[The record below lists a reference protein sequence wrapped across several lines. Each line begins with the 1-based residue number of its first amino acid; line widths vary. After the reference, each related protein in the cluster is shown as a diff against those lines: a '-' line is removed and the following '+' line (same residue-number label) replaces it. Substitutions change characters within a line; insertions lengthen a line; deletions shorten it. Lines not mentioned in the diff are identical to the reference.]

1 MEDVPPVRLG
11 PVQAALV
18 GIVGPVAA
26 REAVLPDVR
35 RVVLMSAAIVRHG
48 RPVSGKTVG
57 LVPALRRANARPAS
71 AVPHRVVASVAVR
84 AVGTVLHV
92 SGKTVARG
100 PVARVLVAPTA
111 ATVRHV
117 SGKTVARGPVARVLV
132 APTAATVRHVSG
144 KTVARGPVALAALD
158 VRNRRLV
165 PFLVERMV
173 LSGVQSASRS
183 ADRSDVGREL
193 VKTAQLSAPSSILRP
208 TVRHSTPI
216 ERSGSTRALSVM
228 LLKAQP
234 IGVAPNLR
242 IVTVELSG
250 ARARSSPM
258 TANRRIDPR
267 RSRPLVSHRYG
278 RAR

>member
-1 MEDVPPVRLG
+1 M
-11 PVQAALV
+11 
-18 GIVGPVAA
+18 
-26 REAVLPDVR
+26 
-35 RVVLMSAAIVRHG
+35 
-48 RPVSGKTVG
+48 
-57 LVPALRRANARPAS
+57 
-71 AVPHRVVASVAVR
+71 
-84 AVGTVLHV
+84 
-92 SGKTVARG
+92 
-100 PVARVLVAPTA
+100 
-111 ATVRHV
+111 
-117 SGKTVARGPVARVLV
+117 ARVLV

>member
-1 MEDVPPVRLG
+1 MDRVPPVMEDVPPVRLG

-84 AVGTVLHV
+84 AVGTVL
-92 SGKTVARG
+92 
-100 PVARVLVAPTA
+100 
-111 ATVRHV
+111 HV

>member
-84 AVGTVLHV
+84 AVGTVL
-92 SGKTVARG
+92 
-100 PVARVLVAPTA
+100 
-111 ATVRHV
+111 
-117 SGKTVARGPVARVLV
+117 
-132 APTAATVRHVSG
+132 HVSG